1 MSKKVEL
8 IIEIDNRGK
17 IIVTPKGTVG
27 KECLD
32 LMAFLEKIEDF
43 DVIETIMSDTAG
55 IDHKSLLKSKII
67 ENNGPLT

>member
-8 IIEIDNRGK
+8 IIEISPDGK

-32 LMAFLEKIEDF
+32 LMSFLDKIEDF
-43 DVIETIMSDTAG
+43 NVIETIANEDMGKNVKDT
-55 IDHKSLLKSKII
+55 LKSKIKDI
-67 ENNGPLT
+67 TS